1 MIYRT
6 AMVALAWC
14 ALLPLAARADF
25 PDAHPAY
32 LRALGDLRAAYWLI
46 QPQPGDLAGV
56 HDDMALRQISG
67 AIEDLRKASIDDGR
81 TLDQRPADLTLPD
94 RSERLQRAC
103 DLLKRVRADV
113 SRREDDPFA
122 RGLQHRSL
130 SHVYEAE
137 RQILGAI
144 HDLQAD
150 HQ

>member
-1 MIYRT
+1 MIYRI
-6 AMVALAWC
+6 AIVVLAWC
-14 ALLPLAARADF
+14 ALLPLAAKADF

-32 LRALGDLRAAYWLI
+32 LRALGELRAAYWLVE
-46 QPQPGDLAGV
+46 PQSGDLAGA

-67 AIEDLRKASIDDGR
+67 AIDDLRKASIDDGR
-81 TLDQRPADLTLPD
+81 SLDQRPADLVLSD
-94 RSERLQRAC
+94 RSERLRRAC
-103 DLLKRVRADV
+103 DILKRVRVDV
-113 SRREDDPFA
+113 GKREDDPFA

-144 HDLQAD
+144 HDLEAE